1 MIFVKMALS
10 ISKKRMM
17 KGAQNVSALA
27 EPPGVLVRLSTKI
40 R

>member
-10 ISKKRMM
+10 ISKKRMT
-17 KGAQNVSALA
+17 KVAQNVSALV
-27 EPPGVLVRLSTKI
+27 EPPGVLVQLYIKI